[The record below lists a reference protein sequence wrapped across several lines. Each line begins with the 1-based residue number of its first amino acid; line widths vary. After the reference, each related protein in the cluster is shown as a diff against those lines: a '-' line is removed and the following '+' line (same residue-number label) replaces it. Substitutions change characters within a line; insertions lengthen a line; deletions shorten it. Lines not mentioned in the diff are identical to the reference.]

1 MVRYWANFA
10 RTGDPNG
17 EGLPDWPAWHEGDPW
32 MVLGPKVRLEH
43 GVRAERLDLLEGVLS
58 ARIGG

>member
-1 MVRYWANFA
+1 MVGFWTNFA

-17 EGLPDWPAWHEGDPW
+17 PGLPTWPAWHEADPW
-32 MVLGPKVRLEH
+32 MVLGPKPGVET
-43 GVRAERLDLLEGVLS
+43 GVRAEKLDLLEAVLA